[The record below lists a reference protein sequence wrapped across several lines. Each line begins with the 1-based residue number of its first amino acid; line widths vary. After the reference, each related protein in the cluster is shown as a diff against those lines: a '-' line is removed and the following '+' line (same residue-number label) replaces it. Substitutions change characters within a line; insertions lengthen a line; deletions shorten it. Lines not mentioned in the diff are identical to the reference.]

1 MDKRNRTLIKKFGEL
16 SRGSMF
22 VKNVDASVCMKTKKK
37 LLELLNSLVKEIGE
51 QNVGQ
56 LIMDN
61 ESNYLLAGKNYF

>member
-1 MDKRNRTLIKKFGEL
+1 
-16 SRGSMF
+16 MF
-22 VKNVDASVCMKTKKK
+22 VKNVDAFGSMKTEEK
-37 LLELLNSLVKEIGE
+37 LFELLNSLVKEIGE

>member
-1 MDKRNRTLIKKFGEL
+1 
-16 SRGSMF
+16 MF

>member
-1 MDKRNRTLIKKFGEL
+1 MDKRNRSLKKEFGEL

-51 QNVGQ
+51 
-56 LIMDN
+56 
-61 ESNYLLAGKNYF
+61 

>member
-1 MDKRNRTLIKKFGEL
+1 MKKEFGEL

-22 VKNVDASVCMKTKKK
+22 VKNVDAFGSMKTEEK
-37 LLELLNSLVKEIGE
+37 LFELLNSLVKEIGE

-61 ESNYLLAGKNYF
+61 ESNYLLAGKNYFLLVS

>member
-22 VKNVDASVCMKTKKK
+22 VKNVDASGSMKTEEK
-37 LLELLNSLVKEIGE
+37 LFELLNSLVKEIGE